1 MHPTKRLGRRPIVA
15 ALLAFI
21 LLATLTTASAA
32 AEPAKSIGQTLYVPV
47 YSHIYSGD
55 RERPLYL
62 AATLSIR
69 NTDPTHTIRLVRV
82 DYFNSA
88 GERVRRYLDKPLEM
102 PPLASVRYIVG
113 ESDKVGGSG
122 ANFIVQWKSVTPV
135 SPLIAEGIMISTASQ
150 LGVSFTSRGQIIPD

>member
-1 MHPTKRLGRRPIVA
+1 MQIFTKASRYQGMAVLLGMFLVLA
-15 ALLAFI
+15 GTALA
-21 LLATLTTASAA
+21 ASAT
-32 AEPAKSIGQTLYVPV
+32 PKTKGQTLYVPV

-55 RERPLYL
+55 RERPVYL

-113 ESDKVGGSG
+113 ESDTVGGSG
-122 ANFIVQWKSVTPV
+122 ANFIVQWKSATPV

>member
-1 MHPTKRLGRRPIVA
+1 MQTITKGSRYSGG
-15 ALLAFI
+15 ALLLGMF
-21 LLATLTTASAA
+21 LMLAGTALAASDTLKT
-32 AEPAKSIGQTLYVPV
+32 EGQTLYVPV